1 MLFLQNLYKTF
12 PNLDRP
18 ILDNINLELEPGDYC
33 MIVGNNGSGKSTLVK
48 SITGEYNLDRGAII
62 LDGKN
67 LTSLPIHERSKHIA
81 TVSQN
86 LNQGTIGELSV
97 FENIMLSRMRVN
109 PPSFQLAC
117 SAQEQIRREVAS
129 YGMDL
134 ERFLPKTMSSLSG
147 GQRQVVATMMAV
159 NPKPDLLLLDEHT
172 SALDPRR
179 RMEIMDFTDKLI
191 QQNNITTLAITHN
204 MHDAMKYGNRLI
216 IISYG
221 KIIYDFSAKEK
232 AQLSEKYLIELLNE
246 AENA

>member
-97 FENIMLSRMRVN
+97 FENIMLSRMRAA
-109 PPSFQLAC
+109 PGPAR
-117 SAQEQIRREVAS
+117 A
-129 YGMDL
+129 
-134 ERFLPKTMSSLSG
+134 
-147 GQRQVVATMMAV
+147 
-159 NPKPDLLLLDEHT
+159 
-172 SALDPRR
+172 
-179 RMEIMDFTDKLI
+179 
-191 QQNNITTLAITHN
+191 
-204 MHDAMKYGNRLI
+204 
-216 IISYG
+216 
-221 KIIYDFSAKEK
+221 
-232 AQLSEKYLIELLNE
+232 
-246 AENA
+246 